1 MVSTGFQWPAVTE
14 ALLGRCS
21 FPGPGSDVVCAVSG
35 GADSMAML
43 ALAVASGCHA
53 KAVYIDH
60 GLRDASPAEG
70 EVVKAGARTLGAAF
84 EAVAVTVA
92 PGSDLE
98 ARARRARYE
107 ALPEGALVGHTA
119 DDQAETLLL
128 NMMRGAG
135 LDGLSGMRAS
145 AAGPRRVGR
154 PILDVRRTETR
165 AFVAAIGLETVSDPS
180 NFELRF
186 RRNRVRHE
194 VMPLLAEVAGRD
206 PVPLLAR
213 TAGLL
218 GEDADFLELLASDI
232 DPTDARALAH
242 APPPLA
248 KRALRSWLRQ
258 GQGPEHYPPSS
269 QELQR
274 VWAVV
279 TGAAVACELAGGRR
293 LSRSSGRL
301 RIEPSAEAGR
311 EAQWCSPVVQPS
323 TEAQY

>member
-1 MVSTGFQWPAVTE
+1 
-14 ALLGRCS
+14 
-21 FPGPGSDVVCAVSG
+21 
-35 GADSMAML
+35 MAML

-53 KAVYIDH
+53 KALYIDH
-60 GLRDASPAEG
+60 GLRQAGPEEAK
-70 EVVKAGARTLGAAF
+70 VVRTAARSLGATF
-84 EAVAVTVA
+84 HSVAITVE

-128 NMMRGAG
+128 NLIRGAG
-135 LDGLSGMRAS
+135 LDGLTGMRA
-145 AAGPRRVGR
+145 AAGGSRRVVR
-154 PILDVRRTETR
+154 PILDLRRAETR
-165 AFVAAIGLETVSDPS
+165 AFVARIGLETVNDPS
-180 NFELRF
+180 NFEPRF

-194 VMPLLAEVAGRD
+194 LMPLLAEVAGRD
-206 PVPLLAR
+206 PVPVLAR

-218 GEDADFLELLASDI
+218 GEDADFLDSLASGI
-232 DPTDARALAH
+232 DPTDAWALAH

-258 GQGPEHYPPSS
+258 GQGPERYPPSS

-279 TGAAVACELAGGRR
+279 TGEAVACELAGGRR

-301 RIEPSAEAGR
+301 RIEPKASGEER
-311 EAQWCSPVVQPS
+311 
-323 TEAQY
+323 